1 MEISAN
7 NSVNTMSLSTEE
19 RSKLYSNGN
28 TVQNQNRESAEN
40 SAKISLTGD
49 VVDIKSSVVF
59 TGEALDKSNLT
70 NALEQLT
77 AQLLGNE
84 KDAFSAQGNL
94 NPASV
99 LALLED

>member
-7 NSVNTMSLSTEE
+7 RMSLSTEE

-28 TVQNQNRESAEN
+28 TVENQNRESAEN
-40 SAKISLTGD
+40 SAKIVLTGD
-49 VVDIKSSVVF
+49 VVDIRSSAVF
-59 TGEALDKSNLT
+59 TGESLDRSNLVE
-70 NALEQLT
+70 ALEQLT

-84 KDAFSAQGNL
+84 QEAFTAQGNL
-94 NPASV
+94 GPSSV